1 VSPLVG
7 PWIIVSVCCLIAV
20 AILLPR
26 GHDDAAFVVGA
37 LGLVAGFLNY
47 RSRIRGT
54 IVEATETTD
63 TDRDASDEDDEQ

>member
-1 VSPLVG
+1 MIG
-7 PWIIVSVCCLIAV
+7 PWIIVSILCLIAV

-26 GHDDAAFVVGA
+26 GYDDAAFVAGA

-54 IVEATETTD
+54 IVEATETTA
-63 TDRDASDEDDEQ
+63 TDRDASDDDEQ